1 MVNRG
6 HYFGTIGWDE
16 DHYFPRCQSGQSSCN
31 IAAPLGEMSFR
42 LRPTLE
48 YLGTVN
54 TSLDQALDEL
64 DAVRKSY
71 VQLSRENA
79 ELRRQ
84 LGGPHPEAPHT
95 TFESPPRNRGG
106 HGDAHTSIC
115 GPLGGFTL
123 M

>member
-1 MVNRG
+1 VRSI
-6 HYFGTIGWDE
+6 HHAITARLTRSVAIKDAGWDE

-48 YLGTVN
+48 YLGRVN

-64 DAVRKSY
+64 DAVSKSY

-79 ELRRQ
+79 ELRR
-84 LGGPHPEAPHT
+84 
-95 TFESPPRNRGG
+95 
-106 HGDAHTSIC
+106 
-115 GPLGGFTL
+115 
-123 M
+123 